1 MNGAFLQSV
10 LDSNCWDFTQ
20 TMEAKAIKQR
30 KQQQRKAKRA
40 EDAGADDEFT
50 GT

>member
-1 MNGAFLQSV
+1 MTPSFSQFSTVIIGI
-10 LDSNCWDFTQ
+10 FTQ

-40 EDAGADDEFT
+40 EDAEADDEFT

>member
-1 MNGAFLQSV
+1 MTPFLQSV
-10 LDSNCWDFTQ
+10 LDSNRWDFAQ

-40 EDAGADDEFT
+40 EDAEADDEFT
-50 GT
+50 ST